1 MQAEGSYKASTYN
14 LELEAEIQR
23 LKAQVLLSWKKEART
38 LEWFGLADGM
48 NVLEAGS
55 GPGFFTE
62 KLLELLPNSSITAV
76 EIDPILHEKAA
87 AYLLDKGGDSVNR
100 IQASIADTGL
110 DDNTFD
116 FAIAR
121 LLFVHLPEPVAAAR
135 EIFRILK
142 PGGKLVIIDSDAD
155 LFWLT
160 NPPWSV
166 QIVREKFKQVMASRG
181 GDLSV
186 GRNLC
191 RILKEAGFG
200 SIDLEAVVSHSDII
214 GIEAFEPLLDSGPI
228 LQLVKQG
235 LISESEIASYL
246 ISRDEFAA
254 AGDRSMMSFWLMAC
268 GEKNQ

>member
-1 MQAEGSYKASTYN
+1 MTGEGSYKANTYN
-14 LELEAEIQR
+14 LELEGEIQR
-23 LKAQVLLSWKKEART
+23 LKAQVLISWEKEARN
-38 LEWFGLADGM
+38 LKWFGLADGM

-76 EIDPILHEKAA
+76 EIDPVLHEKAVE
-87 AYLLDKGGDSVNR
+87 YLHEKAGDRVNHV
-100 IQASIADTGL
+100 QASVADTGL
-110 DDNTFD
+110 DDHTFD
-116 FAIAR
+116 LAIAR

-160 NPPWSV
+160 NPPMSV
-166 QIVREKFKQVMASRG
+166 EIVREKFKQVMASRG
-181 GDLSV
+181 GNLSI

-246 ISRDEFAA
+246 VSRDEFVAK
-254 AGDRSMMSFWLMAC
+254 GDRLMMSFWLMAC

>member
-1 MQAEGSYKASTYN
+1 MAASGSYKASTYN
-14 LELEAEIQR
+14 LELDAEIQR
-23 LKAQVLLSWKKEART
+23 LKAQVLLSWEKEART
-38 LEWFGLADGM
+38 LKWFGLAEGM

-62 KLLELLPNSSITAV
+62 QLLELLPNSSINAL
-76 EIDPILHEKAA
+76 EIDPVLHEKAA
-87 AYLLDKGGDSVNR
+87 TYLQEKGGDRVNR
-100 IQASIADTGL
+100 IQASVADTGL
-110 DDNTFD
+110 EDNTFD

-121 LLFVHLPEPVAAAR
+121 LLFVHLPDPVAAAR

-160 NPPWSV
+160 NPPISTQV
-166 QIVREKFKQVMASRG
+166 VREKFKQVMASRG
-181 GDLSV
+181 GDLSI

-191 RILKEAGFG
+191 RILKQAGFV

-214 GIEAFEPLLDSGPI
+214 GIQAFEPVLDSGPI
-228 LQLVKQG
+228 LQMVKQG
-235 LISESEIASYL
+235 LISESEIESYL
-246 ISRDEFAA
+246 VSRDEFVA

-268 GEKNQ
+268 GEKTQ